1 MLVLLG
7 LHTLVSHGIINFIQ
21 QTNSAERLIPSP
33 PWIFSVFTELLLTSD
48 ASRCTSQNVHQGQ
61 RLKNE
66 ESLREGEPVKGEHF
80 FHILIQNLIVSF
92 VFVAD

>member
-1 MLVLLG
+1 MLLG

-21 QTNSAERLIPSP
+21 QTNSSEHLIPSP
-33 PWIFSVFTELLLTSD
+33 PWIFSVFIELLSTSD
-48 ASRCTSQNVHQGQ
+48 ASRFTSQCVHQGQ

-66 ESLREGEPVKGEHF
+66 ESLREGEPVKGENF

-92 VFVAD
+92 VFIAD